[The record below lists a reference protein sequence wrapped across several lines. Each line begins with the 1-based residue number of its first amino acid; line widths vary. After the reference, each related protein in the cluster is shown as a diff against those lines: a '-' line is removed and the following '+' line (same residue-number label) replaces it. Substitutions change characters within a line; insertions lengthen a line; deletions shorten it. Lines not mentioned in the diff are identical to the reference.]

1 MAGQQGMVGR
11 AIARRLR
18 AADAEVLTVGPRRAR
33 SDRCR
38 RKAPSVQ
45 RPWNTSL
52 PRETLLSTQQSLHN
66 YTYRGVPMLKNP
78 FDLALYLLLLR
89 RLKPRTVIEIGS
101 KSGGSGL

>member
-1 MAGQQGMVGR
+1 MAGQRGMVGR

-18 AADAEVLTVGPRRAR
+18 AADADVLTVGPRRAR

-52 PRETLLSTQQSLHN
+52 PRETPLSSR